1 MTYLLRLL
9 ACLLLVTTACSSRS
23 STESLPR
30 TASPAKAS
38 DAPHSDLK
46 PAHDFTLSTFE
57 GDTFTLSD
65 HFGELPVV
73 LNFWAPW

>member
-1 MTYLLRLL
+1 MRRLS
-9 ACLLLVTTACSSRS
+9 AAVLLVVVSACGGAAREAAP
-23 STESLPR
+23 TRTQMPRATLAGDPSLE
-30 TASPAKAS
+30 PA
-38 DAPHSDLK
+38 D
-46 PAHDFTLSTFE
+46 DFTLATFD

>member
-1 MTYLLRLL
+1 MRHAIRISALFAVL
-9 ACLLLVTTACSSRS
+9 AVACGGGTT
-23 STESLPR
+23 R
-30 TASPAKAS
+30 TATSPTATPQRREE
-38 DAPHSDLK
+38 AP
-46 PAHDFTLSTFE
+46 DFTLATFE